1 MKLTDIKTIY
11 ICPDHNE
18 KYHERKLHMDNLLT
32 NLGFTNF
39 HHYKSSTDSYPKCL
53 CDATIDIL
61 KNNLDEPILILEDDI
76 EYTGYSDISFDS
88 SIDALYI
95 GLSKSGGHPII
106 NLHDGPSLFANYSN
120 SQVRV
125 INMLGGHAIIYISR
139 KYKEAIIDSLERMG
153 NTYYNDVLFSRLQ
166 KHYIILANKIP
177 SFYQSAK
184 FGNVQHVENWTK
196 FQIN

>member
-1 MKLTDIKTIY
+1 MELKNIKTFY

-18 KYHERKLHMDNLLT
+18 KYHGRKLHMDNLLT
-32 NLGFTNF
+32 KLGFTNF

-76 EYTGYSDISFDS
+76 EYTGYNDISFDS
-88 SIDALYI
+88 TIDALYI

-106 NLHDGPSLFANYSN
+106 NIHDGPSLFEQYSN

-139 KYKEAIIDSLERMG
+139 KYKEAVIDSLERMG
-153 NTYYNDVLFSRLQ
+153 NTYYNDVLFSRIQ
-166 KHYIILANKIP
+166 KYYMILANKIP

-184 FGNVQHVENWTK
+184 FGNVQHVEDWTNVR
-196 FQIN
+196 II